1 MSRLVWVQRYVRRIE
16 EKLVLI
22 NDEDEA
28 EDITDI
34 AEAEVFG
41 KHDPDHEETLEVTL
55 SLDAVVTDEEAQDFG
70 PSAVDLTGRTP

>member
-1 MSRLVWVQRYVRRIE
+1 MSRLVWVQRYIRRIE

-22 NDEDEA
+22 DDEA
-28 EDITDI
+28 DDITDI

-55 SLDAVVTDEEAQDFG
+55 SLDAVVTAEEAHDFG
-70 PSAVDLTGRTP
+70 PSAIDLTGRTL